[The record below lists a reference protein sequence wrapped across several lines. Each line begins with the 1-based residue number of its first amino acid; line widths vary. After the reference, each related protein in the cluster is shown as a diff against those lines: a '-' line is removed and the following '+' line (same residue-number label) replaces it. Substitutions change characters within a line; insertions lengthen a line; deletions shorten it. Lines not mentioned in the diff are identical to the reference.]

1 MALEETVEGR
11 RVGVA
16 PLGSGRPPAR
26 TNENRGVIVATSL
39 SRSLS
44 SSVVD
49 DHVPI
54 ARFNTYLEAQS
65 AVDYL
70 SDQRFPVQHTMI
82 VGVGLRMVEQILS
95 RMTHLRAAASGALAG
110 AWFGLLAGLFLALFT
125 DTGTAFVI
133 VVLLAMIWGALA
145 GALFGLVSYAM
156 TGGQRDFVSASEL
169 VADRYEVL
177 VAVSHAEQA
186 RGLLDSRQTGRIEAR
201 IDDRAAERAN
211 ERAEVPAEER
221 ADGRG

>member
-1 MALEETVEGR
+1 VT
-11 RVGVA
+11 
-16 PLGSGRPPAR
+16 
-26 TNENRGVIVATSL
+26 TSL

-82 VGVGLRMVEQILS
+82 VGVGLRLVERVLS
-95 RMTHLRAAASGALAG
+95 RMTHLRAAASGAAAG

-125 DTGTAFVI
+125 DTGAEFVI
-133 VVLLAMIWGALA
+133 VVVLAMFWGALA
-145 GALFGLVSYAM
+145 GALFGLVSYAL

-177 VAVSHAEQA
+177 VAVSHADQA
-186 RGLLDSRQTGRIEAR
+186 RGLLSSRQT
-201 IDDRAAERAN
+201 DRTDERPAERVE
-211 ERAEVPAEER
+211 ERPTERSTERVEER
-221 ADGRG
+221 ADGRADDRG